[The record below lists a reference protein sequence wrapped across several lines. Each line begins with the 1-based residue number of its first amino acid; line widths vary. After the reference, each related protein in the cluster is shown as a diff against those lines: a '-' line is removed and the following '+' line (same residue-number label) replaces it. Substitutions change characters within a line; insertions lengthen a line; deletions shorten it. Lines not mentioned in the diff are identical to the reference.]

1 MVSKEMST
9 RTAITPEALVGAL
22 VGAVG
27 VEFLSAQLWPLDLAL
42 SALAD
47 GVPAETPLGQTV
59 DRMPQATV
67 RNGLR
72 FTSLRS
78 IIHALVRRGLI
89 DPGGNGW
96 NAGYVVAPELRA
108 QGLVLTDSLT
118 PVERRALRKAGQALV
133 AATSMASKN
142 PAASLPSGSSVI

>member
-1 MVSKEMST
+1 MVSEEMT
-9 RTAITPEALVGAL
+9 ARTAITPEALVGAL
-22 VGAVG
+22 VGSADI
-27 VEFLSAQLWPLDLAL
+27 EFLSAQLWPLDLAFA
-42 SALAD
+42 ALAD
-47 GVPAETPLGQTV
+47 SAPAESSLHGAL

-72 FTSLRS
+72 FTSLRA
-78 IIHALVRRGLI
+78 IIHALVRRGLL

-96 NAGYVVAPELRA
+96 NAGYVVAPELRE
-108 QGLVLTDSLT
+108 QGLKLTASLT

-142 PAASLPSGSSVI
+142 PAASLPSGSSTI